1 MFYNLEKLL
10 KIKAID
16 MKTTLLNPTNK
27 YPMVLPNGT
36 EIKTVVHLNQLINH
50 PRIEIGDFSYFN
62 HFGYWKIMALFW
74 LHLFPLSPEVLV
86 VRKSYQIAHGVQII
100 TSSANHNMNGFSTFS
115 FNNFMMTPE
124 TTPDEIEAMFKFP
137 GKKGDTIIGNDV
149 WIGMEAIVMPGV
161 TIGDGAIIG
170 ARSVV
175 VKDVEPYTIIEGN
188 PAKAIKKRFP
198 EKDIKTLL
206 ELKWRNWEVGKIE
219 PNLDA
224 IQNSDID
231 KLLQL
236 K

>member
-1 MFYNLEKLL
+1 
-10 KIKAID
+10 
-16 MKTTLLNPTNK
+16 
-27 YPMVLPNGT
+27 
-36 EIKTVVHLNQLINH
+36 
-50 PRIEIGDFSYFN
+50 
-62 HFGYWKIMALFW
+62 
-74 LHLFPLSPEVLV
+74 
-86 VRKSYQIAHGVQII
+86 
-100 TSSANHNMNGFSTFS
+100 
-115 FNNFMMTPE
+115 MMTPE

-175 VKDVEPYTIIEGN
+175 VKDVEPSIVGGN
-188 PAKAIKKRFP
+188 PAKAIKKRFT

-206 ELKWRNWEVGKIE
+206 ELKWRNWEVQKIE
-219 PNLDA
+219 QNLDA